1 MRKLCIHRLR
11 HNACSSPSSLFRRLL
26 ADRNRTLDELQ
37 QTHATLQKSIP
48 KLLRESE
55 SGDKDSPKEIPN
67 TKATLAFAL
76 FGDLID
82 ECIYDVL
89 SKVHR
94 DTKRSLETCQLF
106 VRPNTD
112 IFGNHY
118 NVNNLPSYKCMNCE
132 STIASTRYAT
142 HLERCLGLA
151 GRQSGR
157 VASRRLGSS
166 PNPSNASDD
175 AGSSNEYDGPMSDR
189 KRKKTPLAS
198 TSGSSRV
205 KKLKSLGNE

>member
-1 MRKLCIHRLR
+1 MQKPKLALDSHT
-11 HNACSSPSSLFRRLL
+11 SSPAIPEEQREASNALFRRLL
-26 ADRNRTLDELQ
+26 AECNRTLDELQ

-48 KLLRESE
+48 KLLLDA
-55 SGDKDSPKEIPN
+55 GDKDSPKEIPN
-67 TKATLAFAL
+67 TKATLAFGL

-94 DTKRSLETCQLF
+94 DTKRALETCQLCQTKCRSYV

-118 NVNNLPSYKCMNCE
+118 NVNNLPSYKCMNCDN
-132 STIASTRYAT
+132 TIASTRYAP
-142 HLERCLGLA
+142 HLEKCLGLA
-151 GRQSGR
+151 GRQSSR

-175 AGSSNEYDGPMSDR
+175 CASSNEYDGPMSDR
-189 KRKKTPLAS
+189 KRKKLPL
-198 TSGSSRV
+198 V
-205 KKLKSLGNE
+205 N